1 MRLGDKD
8 VHVADMNGD
17 GLPDIVRIRNGQVLY
32 WPGRGNGTW
41 GTGNRGDCFAG
52 SFGSERAITM
62 QNAPQLNSLESSEFF
77 TSDVNGDGLTDFIK
91 VRANAVDVYLNEN
104 GLGFTSRGVLS
115 DTPVHPNSS
124 RRVAL
129 TDINGSG
136 TPDILW
142 GNAEKFQYMDL
153 TGGKKPGV
161 LVQVSNGL
169 GKTTTIEYATSTEQM
184 LAAEGQAACPE
195 SGIAAGNDPWAYA
208 WCKKMPT
215 VAHVV
220 SRVTE
225 SDNLVAAG
233 QGPSKIVTE
242 YDYRDPVYEGR
253 QREFRGFER
262 VRVRRLGDANSPTDV
277 SESGFLLGECLD
289 LTNDGTDDC
298 SLAERWRDNP
308 MEALKGLPFVS
319 EKRDLAGRTLSTDV
333 TSYELR
339 KLYEGRDGRAVSHAV
354 AVTTTSY
361 AYDTSAAFTGG
372 GSGTP
377 AVVQFVKLGTGASA
391 QQEASNPQT
400 VISKPIATRSSTYA
414 TLQAASGVDFFGNQY
429 LSTKFGCIANCADSA
444 AGLAIQADE
453 VIASYTI
460 PAAVPLNATGWMF
473 RTVESWTEGSL
484 HGLNRYG
491 YQKRSYDPQGNPWRV
506 DAELVGSVG
515 LTRSA
520 GFVGGLF
527 VASQTLYDDYGNPT
541 RVTGANDRCS
551 TLDYDPAYAQLPVKE
566 TVYRSAGCKDGLS
579 VTAGPYDRG
588 LGLVLLT

>member
-1 MRLGDKD
+1 MYCVGIVVIEMLQGGKIRCRPGSGNGFFGTGGQDDCKVGTFGANRYLEMSQSPQYSDIEGDSLRLDD
-8 VHVADMNGD
+8 LNGD
-17 GLPDIVRIRNGQVLY
+17 GLSDLVQVRY
-32 WPGRGNGTW
+32 
-41 GTGNRGDCFAG
+41 D
-52 SFGSERAITM
+52 
-62 QNAPQLNSLESSEFF
+62 
-77 TSDVNGDGLTDFIK
+77 
-91 VRANAVDVYLNEN
+91 AVDVWINVDGKGWTTRHIIDGSPY
-104 GLGFTSRGVLS
+104 SPS
-115 DTPVHPNSS
+115 YAQ
-124 RRVAL
+124 RVRL

-142 GNAEKFQYMDL
+142 GNAEKFQYIDL

-233 QGPSKIVTE
+233 QGPSKIVAE
-242 YDYRDPVYEGR
+242 YDYLDPVYERR
-253 QREFRGFER
+253 QRESRGFER

-277 SESGFLLGECLD
+277 SESGFFLGECLD

-414 TLQAASGVDFFGNQY
+414 TLQAASGVDFFGNRY
-429 LSTKFGCIANCADSA
+429 LSTKFGCIANCADS
-444 AGLAIQADE
+444 
-453 VIASYTI
+453 T
-460 PAAVPLNATGWMF
+460 
-473 RTVESWTEGSL
+473 
-484 HGLNRYG
+484 
-491 YQKRSYDPQGNPWRV
+491 
-506 DAELVGSVG
+506 
-515 LTRSA
+515 
-520 GFVGGLF
+520 
-527 VASQTLYDDYGNPT
+527 
-541 RVTGANDRCS
+541 
-551 TLDYDPAYAQLPVKE
+551 
-566 TVYRSAGCKDGLS
+566 
-579 VTAGPYDRG
+579 
-588 LGLVLLT
+588 